1 METPSQTPPPK
12 GPKDRKAQY
21 ERARVTFDKTI
32 SGHYRDGKTGYKD
45 VGVLFITWEEDDLQ
59 CKETEVDALNDLFT
73 NEFKYSTDYYQIP
86 SEKWQ
91 TGLMRKVSDFMWQ
104 YDSPDCLAIIYYG
117 GHGYEGRE
125 TKKFKL
131 AAKFE
136 ADENGDPTVFFNDIR
151 NCARLPACD
160 QLMIID
166 CCFAAKAFAR
176 ESIGKRKFE
185 LLTSAAA
192 NEESVAPHFPG
203 SFTSNL
209 NKVLRR
215 LLVDH
220 PNGFSTT
227 HLYRE
232 LYHAEL
238 KTKPQLFD
246 QSRYSF
252 GRIWLRPQIP
262 APEPREKG
270 KSTLLELTLRLN
282 GEPHGAVMNELAT
295 HLQYL
300 PHTEEVRIENLHAPI
315 DQLENF
321 MLFVLRAQKLRPL
334 VRRLCARRQFQK
346 VARIVEGNDMAHP
359 TNLMDLHLSHKHV
372 SLFDWSSAAECPPSK
387 RRKSSTWPPTEADG
401 MAKRK
406 KSCRS

>member
-1 METPSQTPPPK
+1 
-12 GPKDRKAQY
+12 
-21 ERARVTFDKTI
+21 
-32 SGHYRDGKTGYKD
+32 
-45 VGVLFITWEEDDLQ
+45 
-59 CKETEVDALNDLFT
+59 
-73 NEFKYSTDYYQIP
+73 
-86 SEKWQ
+86 
-91 TGLMRKVSDFMWQ
+91 
-104 YDSPDCLAIIYYG
+104 
-117 GHGYEGRE
+117 
-125 TKKFKL
+125 
-131 AAKFE
+131 
-136 ADENGDPTVFFNDIR
+136 
-151 NCARLPACD
+151 
-160 QLMIID
+160 MIID

-192 NEESVAPHFPG
+192 NERSVAPHFPG

-215 LLVDH
+215 LLVEH

-238 KTKPQLFD
+238 KTKPCLFD

-262 APEPREKG
+262 APEPKEIG

-282 GEPHGAVMNELAT
+282 GEPHGVVMNELAT

-359 TNLMDLHLSHKHV
+359 TKLMDLHLSHKHV
-372 SLFDWSSAAECPPSK
+372 SLFDWSSAAECPPSNK
-387 RRKSSTWPPTEADG
+387 RKSSTWPPTEANG

-406 KSCRS
+406 KICRS